1 MKIAI
6 LAHLHHP
13 IAEPYAGG
21 TEMHTA
27 AVADELSRRGHEVV
41 LFAKEGSRTQAQLSP
56 LVEET
61 FEFGRKP
68 GPDGRT
74 SEHILT
80 SAVTEGIRLIWTGDF
95 DAVLNNSLG
104 PLPYTLLTGHPML
117 TVLHTPPT
125 LEKVLA
131 VITDPGWRADPA
143 HRWASVSDT
152 NTMAWAPLLP
162 QVLSIPNGIHLD
174 RWRDQQIAEPDLAVW
189 SARITPEKGLHLAID
204 AVREALMRLR
214 ICGPIAD
221 PAYFATEIRPR
232 LGSDVVYVG
241 HLRHETLPG
250 ELARAAVFVSSSV
263 WPEPF
268 GLSLVEA
275 MACGTPVAAFATG
288 AAAEIVTES
297 AGALAC
303 EQSVPALARAIRRA
317 RRCAREQ
324 ARSRAAD
331 FDLQHMVDRYEELL
345 KQIAGEGRASID
357 HEDRRLSLRTSGS
370 VRKGVGPAPGQPP
383 SAARLPQRLKS
394 DG

>member
-41 LFAKEGSRTQAQLSP
+41 LFAKEGSRTQASLSP
-56 LVEET
+56 LVEES
-61 FEFGRKP
+61 FEFGRTLE
-68 GPDGRT
+68 PDGRS

-80 SAVTEGIRLIWTGDF
+80 SAATEGIRLIWAGDF

-125 LEKVLA
+125 LQKVLS
-131 VITDPGWRADPA
+131 VITNSGWRPDPA
-143 HRWASVSDT
+143 HRWVSVSDT
-152 NTMAWAPLLP
+152 NTKAWTPLLP
-162 QVLSIPNGIHLD
+162 QVMSIPNGIHLGH
-174 RWRDQQIAEPDLAVW
+174 WRDQQIAEPDLAVW

-204 AVREALMRLR
+204 AVRETSMRLR

-221 PAYFATEIRPR
+221 PAYFAKEIRPR
-232 LGSDVVYVG
+232 LGEDIVYVG
-241 HLRHETLPG
+241 HLRHESLNH
-250 ELARAAVFVSSSV
+250 ELSRAAVFVSSSV

-275 MACGTPVAAFATG
+275 MACGTPVAAFDTG

-297 AGALAC
+297 AGALAS
-303 EQSVPALARAIRRA
+303 EQTAPALAHAIRQA
-317 RRCAREQ
+317 TQCARDQ
-324 ARSRAAD
+324 VRSRAAD
-331 FDLQHMVDRYEELL
+331 YDLQHMVDRYEELL
-345 KQIAGEGRASID
+345 HQVAGVA
-357 HEDRRLSLRTSGS
+357 L
-370 VRKGVGPAPGQPP
+370 P
-383 SAARLPQRLKS
+383 SDVA
-394 DG
+394 